1 MFLWLFSLHIGHL
14 FYSSM
19 LNTAVAEKE
28 VLSLGC
34 LHRLELGIP
43 PCTWMALCPR
53 FALLRE
59 QRLSRAAHLCELGLK
74 DLVESLTDDQRTVTK
89 VVVQF
94 EGKLHL
100 AIVPFVILGTISL
113 LVLCCGILH
122 REIELSRGASA

>member
-1 MFLWLFSLHIGHL
+1 
-14 FYSSM
+14 M

-59 QRLSRAAHLCELGLK
+59 QRLPRAAHLCELGLK